1 MILVTGSAG
10 FIGFA
15 VSKKLLNLGYE
26 VVGYDN
32 LNDYYDV
39 KLKKSR
45 IKELQRLS
53 KKMKINFVFFKKDLN
68 DKRSLNKIFKKYKIN
83 KVINLAAQ
91 AGVRYS
97 IKNPEAY
104 LHSNISGFLNIL
116 ELSKKFKIKH
126 LVFASTSSVYGDS
139 KRIPFKESDK
149 NINPIQFYSSTK
161 MSNEIMAYSY
171 SSLFKIP
178 ITAMR
183 IFTAYGPWGRPD
195 MALFKFT
202 KNIIEKKPIEI
213 FNRGN
218 HKRDF
223 TYIDDVAE
231 YVVRII
237 NKIPK
242 KDKYLVPY
250 NILNVASGKWTNL
263 MTLITLIEKNLN
275 MKAIQVF
282 KNLQPGDIK
291 QTLADTKKI
300 KKLTQYKPK
309 TPIKVGVSKFIKWY
323 LDYYSKSN
331 RK

>member
-53 KKMKINFVFFKKDLN
+53 KKLKINFVFFKKDLN

-139 KRIPFKESDK
+139 KRIPFKESDR

-178 ITAMR
+178 ITGMR

-323 LDYYSKSN
+323 LNYYSKSN

>member
-139 KRIPFKESDK
+139 KRIPFKESDR

-178 ITAMR
+178 ITGMR

>member
-126 LVFASTSSVYGDS
+126 LVFASTSSVYGNS
-139 KRIPFKESDK
+139 KKIPFKESDK

-178 ITAMR
+178 ITGMR